1 MVMDWELI
9 LETLVLNKIEEQI
22 TEQLKKKYGNNI
34 NINIT
39 FNNVRQTN
47 KNKSNKK
54 FDRTSY
60 RIECEKRWRNKDVK
74 FNRNSRNN

>member
-1 MVMDWELI
+1 MDWELI
-9 LETLVLNKIEEQI
+9 IETLILNKIEEQI

-34 NINIT
+34 NIT
-39 FNNVRQTN
+39 FNNVRQTK

-60 RIECEKRWRNKDVK
+60 KIECERRWRK
-74 FNRNSRNN
+74 

>member
-1 MVMDWELI
+1 MDWELI

-22 TEQLKKKYGNNI
+22 TEQLKKKYGNNV

-39 FNNVRQTN
+39 FKNVRQTN
-47 KNKSNKK
+47 KKQSNNKK

-60 RIECEKRWRNKDVK
+60 RIECEKRWRK
-74 FNRNSRNN
+74 

>member
-1 MVMDWELI
+1 MVIMDWELI

-22 TEQLKKKYGNNI
+22 TEQLKKKYGANVNI
-34 NINIT
+34 NIR
-39 FNNVRQTN
+39 FNNVRQT

-60 RIECEKRWRNKDVK
+60 RIECEKNWRQ
-74 FNRNSRNN
+74 

>member
-1 MVMDWELI
+1 MVVDWELI

-22 TEQLKKKYGNNI
+22 TEQLKKKYGNNV

-39 FNNVRQTN
+39 FKNVRQTN
-47 KNKSNKK
+47 NKKLNNKK

-60 RIECEKRWRNKDVK
+60 RIECEKNWRK
-74 FNRNSRNN
+74 